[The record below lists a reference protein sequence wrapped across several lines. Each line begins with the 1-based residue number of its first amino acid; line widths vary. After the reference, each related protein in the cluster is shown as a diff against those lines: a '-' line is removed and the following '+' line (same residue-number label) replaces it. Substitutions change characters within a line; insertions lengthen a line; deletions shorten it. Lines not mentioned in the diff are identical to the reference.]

1 MGFHRTVHWLLAR
14 CFILSEKDTLL
25 NYISKLN
32 FLLSQHP
39 RSVHAYVMPWTAE
52 SLETPGTYLT
62 ESRPVIGRFGQARAV
77 IGFREEHSWGE
88 RRGPRPCRAACRKL
102 PPGPWGITD
111 STQTEECLG
120 NKDLWICGQSLVRWF
135 GLCFHSP
142 YHTPHMCHFMNN
154 TWLNNKTCG
163 QWLRLFLLLVQL

>member
-1 MGFHRTVHWLLAR
+1 MGFLRTVHWLLAR

-62 ESRPVIGRFGQARAV
+62 ESRPVIGQFGQARAV
-77 IGFREEHSWGE
+77 IGFREQHSWGE

-142 YHTPHMCHFMNN
+142 YPTPHVCHFMNIN
-154 TWLNNKTCG
+154 LIE
-163 QWLRLFLLLVQL
+163 Q